1 MQFSVDKYIFLI
13 EKRMRRESETKESG
27 ETQQPNESVNGELGR
42 EAWGSQQQH
51 EDEEKYTSSKDIST
65 KHIEHSWGHQT
76 LHFQECFER

>member
-13 EKRMRRESETKESG
+13 RKTHATGERTKESG
-27 ETQQPNESVNGELGR
+27 ETQQSNESVNGELGR

-65 KHIEHSWGHQT
+65 KHIEHS
-76 LHFQECFER
+76 